1 MRGAGG
7 QGGERR
13 TCCNSCC
20 LESDR
25 GSAMGSSWTEGPQ
38 GGLVPPLVM
47 PEHYP
52 YKKVSISLNV
62 REGGVTLGIEIL
74 PTYRFLQVRRR
85 EAGPD
90 GRRGKDYLLVDDAGK
105 EWPAIVALETSAR
118 TSHYVYQT
126 HADFPHPEHRSGNF
140 ARAREYLRG
149 VSPSRFRRSPTLT
162 DPLTSSPPDS
172 YPSPASLS
180 LRSWSP
186 AAALGSSSLRWS
198 GVVPRPPPPR

>member
-1 MRGAGG
+1 
-7 QGGERR
+7 
-13 TCCNSCC
+13 
-20 LESDR
+20 
-25 GSAMGSSWTEGPQ
+25 MGSSW
-38 GGLVPPLVM
+38 

-62 REGGVTLGIEIL
+62 REGGVTLCIEIL

-90 GRRGKDYLLVDDAGK
+90 GRRGKDYVLVDESGK

-118 TSHYVYQT
+118 TSHYVYER
-126 HADFPHPEHRSGNF
+126 HRAFPHPEHRSGNF

-149 VSPSRFRRSPTLT
+149 VSPSRFRRSPTLA